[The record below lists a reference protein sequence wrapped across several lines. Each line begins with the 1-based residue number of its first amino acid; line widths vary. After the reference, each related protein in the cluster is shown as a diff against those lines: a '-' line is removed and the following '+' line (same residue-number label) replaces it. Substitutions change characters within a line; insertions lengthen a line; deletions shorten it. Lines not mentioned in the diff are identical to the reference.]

1 MNGGETKLS
10 STWSLD
16 GALDVMLQL
25 HEKVLDRK
33 LENLPFA
40 VGTENYRVSQK
51 KYGLSSFLSF

>member
-16 GALDVMLQL
+16 GALDVMWQL
-25 HEKVLDRK
+25 HEKVLDTK

-40 VGTENYRVSQK
+40 VGTEN
-51 KYGLSSFLSF
+51 